1 MPSNSRNN
9 LVYAAITALVFI
21 SALFKIV
28 DLDFWWHLKTGQIIL
43 QQKAFQYHEIYSF
56 TAAGR
61 EYIDH
66 EWLFQVTQFFAYS
79 HFGPAGVILLKC
91 AVFILIYFL
100 LANYLL
106 RYPVTPVVAFA
117 ILLISI
123 AGARTRFIERP
134 EIFTT
139 LFLVCSYLSVDRF
152 LRTGSY
158 KSLLIIPP
166 MIVLWA
172 NFHAAVILGL
182 VLQGAFIV
190 GSAIDKSEKKK
201 IVTLVLLL
209 VISFLLT
216 AVNPYGFR
224 VLKVPFELTS
234 IIDSGLLHNQEWQHP
249 TPLHL
254 PFFYLCLFL
263 TWIMIA
269 LNFRRIHFT
278 NLLLSAFFSYIA
290 LKYLRNI
297 GIFSV
302 MMPLLIAPY
311 LSRIAVSNP
320 LLWIAGSLAFAV
332 LSIVTL
338 PYMFGIGVSPY
349 FPEKIAQFTESKNL
363 RGNMINSYGFG
374 GYLIWRLYPE
384 RKIFIDGRNE
394 VYLPLLQK
402 LIQMREDN
410 RSWIAFLNEYEI
422 EYALLNYVDT
432 LETVTLLDRSGNKTI
447 SLAPFSSTHFPRAH
461 WALVYWDDTGMILV
475 KRNGL
480 NSDLLPLEYRDVFPE
495 GTSYEE
501 MLAKEGKLDVHA
513 ARTELMRKLKEDPN
527 CTRAKNLLQSLPIY
541 P

>member
-21 SALFKIV
+21 SAFFKIV

-66 EWLFQVTQFFAYS
+66 EWLFQVMQFFAYS

-91 AVFILIYFL
+91 AVFILIYLL
-100 LANYLL
+100 LARYLL
-106 RYPVTPVVAFA
+106 HYPVAPLVTFG
-117 ILLISI
+117 ILLVSI

-139 LFLVCSYLSVDRF
+139 LFLVCSYLAIDRF

-166 MIVLWA
+166 MIVVWS

-182 VLQGAFIV
+182 VLQAAFIV
-190 GSAIDKSEKKK
+190 GSGIDKFEKRKTA
-201 IVTLVLLL
+201 ILVLLL
-209 VISFLLT
+209 VSSLLLT

-249 TPLHL
+249 TPFHL
-254 PFFYLCLFL
+254 PFFYLCLFV
-263 TWIMIA
+263 TWIMIV
-269 LNFRRIHFT
+269 LNFRKIHVT
-278 NLLLSAFFSYIA
+278 NLLLSAFFTYIA

-302 MMPLLIAPY
+302 MMPLLVAPY
-311 LSRIAVSNP
+311 LSRITVSNP
-320 LLWIAGSLAFAV
+320 LPWLAGSLAFV
-332 LSIVTL
+332 ILSIVTL
-338 PYMFGIGVSPY
+338 PYTFGIGISPY
-349 FPEKIAQFTESKNL
+349 FPEKIVQFTETKNL
-363 RGNMINSYGFG
+363 QGNMINSYGFG

-384 RKIFIDGRNE
+384 RRIFIDGRNE
-394 VYLPLLQK
+394 VFLPLLQK
-402 LIQMREDN
+402 LIQMREDS
-410 RSWIAFLNEYEI
+410 RSWIAFLKEYQI

-432 LETVTLLDRSGNKTI
+432 LETVTLLDRNGNKTI
-447 SLAPFSSTHFPRAH
+447 SLAPFSSTHFPRNQ

-475 KRNGL
+475 KRSGI
-480 NSDLLPLEYRDVFPE
+480 NSDVLSSEYRAVYPE
-495 GTSYEE
+495 GTSYEA
-501 MLAKEGKLDVHA
+501 MLAKEGKLDVQA
-513 ARTELMRKLKEDPN
+513 ARSELTRKLTEDPN
-527 CTRAKNLLQSLPIY
+527 CTRAKMLLQSLQGY